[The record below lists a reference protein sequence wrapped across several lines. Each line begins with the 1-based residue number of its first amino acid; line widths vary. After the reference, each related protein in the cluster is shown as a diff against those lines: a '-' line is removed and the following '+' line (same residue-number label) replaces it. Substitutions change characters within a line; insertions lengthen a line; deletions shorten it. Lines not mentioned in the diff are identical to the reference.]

1 MSAQGVDL
9 RLVQQTQIGL
19 NQSALDEW
27 IAYRGEDKRKPM
39 TPRAVKMTIKWLL
52 AYPEDEQERLISHA
66 IMMNWEGLHYVE
78 PPKAASTRKTSLADD
93 LNDMSWV

>member
-1 MSAQGVDL
+1 MEL
-9 RLVQQTQIGL
+9 KLVQQTQIGL
-19 NQSALDEW
+19 NQQWLDEW

-93 LNDMSWV
+93 LNDHSWAR

>member
-19 NQSALDEW
+19 NQQWLDEW